1 MGAGLKT
8 GDGIVSGRR
17 VAVRSTACVQAAR
30 AKKSAL
36 SVRNHSVKLVRERKE
51 SSCGYRIGR
60 FQLVSGFVVSKFGSV
75 AVLHIRLR
83 PVDAERGFG
92 VPLSVLVLVFDVA
105 GGAGRALLARGTL
118 CGFEGRLV
126 GGEGLGENVADR
138 VGPALVVPDDLV
150 GHMHHRSI
158 SLPSAFTPETTS
170 VSPARFARVQRAAG
184 IRAGTSPWSRPCRVH
199 DRKGRAHARPSDSD
213 AVQAGTGP
221 CK

>member
-1 MGAGLKT
+1 MGKWNRIRTA
-8 GDGIVSGRR
+8 R
-17 VAVRSTACVQAAR
+17 AVRSAAYVQAAR

-36 SVRNHSVKLVRERKE
+36 SVRNHSIKLVRERRE
-51 SSCGYRIGR
+51 SSCAAMQDEMWRTAGFLVVEALLRRI
-60 FQLVSGFVVSKFGSV
+60 
-75 AVLHIRLR
+75 LHIRLR

-92 VPLSVLVLVFDVA
+92 VPFAPLVLVFDVA
-105 GGAGRALLARGTL
+105 GGAGRALLARGAL
-118 CGFEGRLV
+118 RGFERRLV
-126 GGEGLGENVADR
+126 GGEGLGENVADL

-184 IRAGTSPWSRPCRVH
+184 IRAGTSPWSRPCRAH

-221 CK
+221 CR